1 MPVPRPADISLYYG
15 LFTFVTGL
23 SRVWQNNGTMMAAR
37 RLGIQMTMEA
47 VMVREWVEMAGFVLV
62 IAACYMFVIPV

>member
-1 MPVPRPADISLYYG
+1 
-15 LFTFVTGL
+15 
-23 SRVWQNNGTMMAAR
+23 MAAR